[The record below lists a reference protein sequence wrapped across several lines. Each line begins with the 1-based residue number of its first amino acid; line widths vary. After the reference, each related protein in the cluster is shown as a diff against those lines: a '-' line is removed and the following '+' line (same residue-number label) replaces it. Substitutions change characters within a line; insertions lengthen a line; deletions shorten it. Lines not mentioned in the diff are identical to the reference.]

1 MRGLGYQIVTVPTEH
16 YNEDALHRSI
26 GALCDVTRYS
36 MPQLRVGTL
45 NVLISLSDELA
56 KLNAAC
62 AMLVSQI
69 EKLGREIHAQ
79 RFERST
85 AHWSDVEGKDKFQ
98 YAKTF
103 QWKEMKYP
111 TSRSLADLT
120 KLLQMSVSKMEEELR
135 QFQVAYAEKKQLR
148 QKAERSRRGNLL
160 NANLHG
166 VLAVENLVT
175 FDGTRIPPCIVEQ
188 TGVALK
194 RTDFVNSQ
202 FLRTVLIGVP
212 NSLVEQFQNTHES
225 LGGGE
230 DGVGS
235 VVPLVVPGS
244 LCRILSDKDCVL
256 FSLIVLKSQRA
267 DDGWGIADTFYNE
280 CRAKRYVVRPDFTV
294 DPEKTLQ
301 AFTEAAKLDS
311 DFNLYEGKTLEWA
324 KVHFGESVIG
334 LLHIK
339 SVQVFIESVLRYGLP
354 PEFTSLLLDVNDG
367 KMMEVRK
374 QLGKLYGHLAEEE
387 YGTEEN
393 DGAGAE
399 FFPYVSVEL

>member
-1 MRGLGYQIVTVPTEH
+1 MAKLTSWQRKKAKRGQE
-16 YNEDALHRSI
+16 E
-26 GALCDVTRYS
+26 
-36 MPQLRVGTL
+36 
-45 NVLISLSDELA
+45 A

-166 VLAVENLVT
+166 VLAVEHLVT

-212 NSLVEQFQNTHES
+212 NSLVEQFH
-225 LGGGE
+225 
-230 DGVGS
+230 
-235 VVPLVVPGS
+235 
-244 LCRILSDKDCVL
+244 RILH
-256 FSLIVLKSQRA
+256 R
-267 DDGWGIADTFYNE
+267 
-280 CRAKRYVVRPDFTV
+280 
-294 DPEKTLQ
+294 
-301 AFTEAAKLDS
+301 
-311 DFNLYEGKTLEWA
+311 
-324 KVHFGESVIG
+324 
-334 LLHIK
+334 
-339 SVQVFIESVLRYGLP
+339 
-354 PEFTSLLLDVNDG
+354 
-367 KMMEVRK
+367 
-374 QLGKLYGHLAEEE
+374 
-387 YGTEEN
+387 
-393 DGAGAE
+393 
-399 FFPYVSVEL
+399 

>member
-103 QWKEMKYP
+103 RWKEMKYP

-148 QKAERSRRGNLL
+148 QAAR
-160 NANLHG
+160 
-166 VLAVENLVT
+166 
-175 FDGTRIPPCIVEQ
+175 
-188 TGVALK
+188 K
-194 RTDFVNSQ
+194 RP
-202 FLRTVLIGVP
+202 R
-212 NSLVEQFQNTHES
+212 
-225 LGGGE
+225 
-230 DGVGS
+230 
-235 VVPLVVPGS
+235 
-244 LCRILSDKDCVL
+244 
-256 FSLIVLKSQRA
+256 
-267 DDGWGIADTFYNE
+267 
-280 CRAKRYVVRPDFTV
+280 
-294 DPEKTLQ
+294 
-301 AFTEAAKLDS
+301 
-311 DFNLYEGKTLEWA
+311 
-324 KVHFGESVIG
+324 
-334 LLHIK
+334 
-339 SVQVFIESVLRYGLP
+339 
-354 PEFTSLLLDVNDG
+354 
-367 KMMEVRK
+367 
-374 QLGKLYGHLAEEE
+374 
-387 YGTEEN
+387 
-393 DGAGAE
+393 
-399 FFPYVSVEL
+399 